1 MRLGMDAIQRRFA
14 RRTTTRIVVGVLVA
28 LTLVFGGEAWLRL
41 RNDMAAFQ
49 ADMERDH
56 QSIARV
62 LRVSVGRPGQAERTH
77 ELLALLDEAGFD
89 AGRLRLSWVSL
100 AGDLPETESAQSPP
114 ALLSRVVIGEP
125 AHWVRR
131 DGDGSR
137 WLVTTVATS
146 HGGPEG
152 PWIEVT
158 ESLSGQSAFARSAL
172 QRVLVTLVLCLLIA
186 GGAVAWLGQR
196 LVQRREDEL
205 VGEARA
211 LGERADAEHYLR
223 RAVEDQLRH
232 SDRLSTVGRLAAS
245 VAHELGSPLNV
256 VRIHG
261 QEIAAGEFGSDP
273 DLLDGGRQIVQQSDR
288 MIGLLRRLMVVAR
301 ARTGDPELVPLR
313 EVVADTVALVR
324 TLARRSGVTMH
335 CDEPLPVCTVRGVR
349 AELQQV
355 LLNLLVNAVQ
365 AMPDGGE
372 LSVELHVG
380 EDVRPGADAPTPV
393 ARLTVRDTG
402 AGIPADALDKIFEAF
417 YTTKPVGQGTG
428 LGLSVC
434 AGIVREHGGWMTVES
449 VEGEGATFVVH
460 LPLTED

>member
-1 MRLGMDAIQRRFA
+1 VD
-14 RRTTTRIVVGVLVA
+14 
-28 LTLVFGGEAWLRL
+28 
-41 RNDMAAFQ
+41 
-49 ADMERDH
+49 
-56 QSIARV
+56 
-62 LRVSVGRPGQAERTH
+62 
-77 ELLALLDEAGFD
+77 
-89 AGRLRLSWVSL
+89 
-100 AGDLPETESAQSPP
+100 
-114 ALLSRVVIGEP
+114 
-125 AHWVRR
+125 
-131 DGDGSR
+131 
-137 WLVTTVATS
+137 
-146 HGGPEG
+146 
-152 PWIEVT
+152 
-158 ESLSGQSAFARSAL
+158 
-172 QRVLVTLVLCLLIA
+172 RVLVTLVLCLLIA

-211 LGERADAEHYLR
+211 LGELADAEHYLR

-380 EDVRPGADAPTPV
+380 EAVRPGADAPTPV